1 MDDKIN
7 ILVYVLFI
15 AISII
20 GGIIQNANK
29 KKAEEARRQQQK
41 SGPQKSP
48 STAMPPISG
57 PRETTNPFEEFLR
70 RQLEQ
75 LNNPE
80 EHKPEEEEPVYKPLP
95 VEIKPERKPIPSTLN
110 PIDEFSPMDK
120 NALKEGEAAF
130 ESTAREIFSDN
141 IYEKEFTLS
150 NEIKDLEAF
159 DYNLISKGELIEVQE
174 MDFDI
179 SKAIVYSEILKRPA
193 Y

>member
-70 RQLEQ
+70 RQLEKM
-75 LNNPE
+75 E
-80 EHKPEEEEPVYKPLP
+80 EPEEEKPVFKSQP
-95 VEIKPERKPIPSTLN
+95 VEVKIERKPLVEKTSTLS
-110 PIDEFSPMDK
+110 PIDEFIPMDK
-120 NALKEGEAAF
+120 NALIEGEAVF
-130 ESTAREIFSDN
+130 ESTAREILSEN
-141 IYEKEFTLS
+141 IYQKDFTLS
-150 NEIKDLEAF
+150 DEIKDQEAF
-159 DYNLISKGELIEVQE
+159 DYNLISKGDLIEVE
-174 MDFDI
+174 EIDFDI
-179 SKAIVYSEILKRPA
+179 SKAIVYTEILKRPA